1 MKVSSGDIVFIQV
14 WAAVMSTII
23 GIYFAKEWVAGFKT
37 SETTDKVMSLLGVLM
52 MIFIDYIVVTGH

>member
-1 MKVSSGDIVFIQV
+1 
-14 WAAVMSTII
+14 MSTII